1 MAYCNLNITF
11 EFRASLD
18 VALQAISRLRPAEGR
33 CGHVGPSA
41 LRKGCLA
48 ALKAVNPHIC
58 ILLYSIFHELSTYQI
73 STFYLDK

>member
-33 CGHVGPSA
+33 CGAFGPTQR
-41 LRKGCLA
+41 LLGGPKG
-48 ALKAVNPHIC
+48 
-58 ILLYSIFHELSTYQI
+58 S
-73 STFYLDK
+73 